1 MTCVEA
7 SVAGV
12 VGNDKAEVRTLY
24 LLVQELVGLPRT
36 KAEIL
41 SPYVRVTLGKVQ
53 VTYTSTPFL
62 CYQQVLSWG
71 GSAFS

>member
-1 MTCVEA
+1 MTCVKA
-7 SVAGV
+7 SDAGV
-12 VGNDKAEVRTLY
+12 AGNDKAEVRTLY

-53 VTYTSTPFL
+53 VT
-62 CYQQVLSWG
+62 
-71 GSAFS
+71 